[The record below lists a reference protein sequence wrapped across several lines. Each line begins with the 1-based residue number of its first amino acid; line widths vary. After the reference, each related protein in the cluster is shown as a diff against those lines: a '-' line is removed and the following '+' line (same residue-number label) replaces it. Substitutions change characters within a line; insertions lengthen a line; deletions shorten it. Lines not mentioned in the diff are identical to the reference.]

1 MNHLIKSSLARQAAT
16 SSAQGSAAATGS
28 LPSQSAAN
36 SAGASTNLA
45 EISQT
50 LDSLL
55 NKLSES
61 GNKYPK
67 FIYKLTDK

>member
-1 MNHLIKSSLARQAAT
+1 MNHLIESSLARQAAAL
-16 SSAQGSAAATGS
+16 SAQGSAAATGT

-61 GNKYPK
+61 GKSFRK
-67 FIYKLTDK
+67 II